1 MKIKKEEKLVF
12 FIGIIVIVAVVG
24 FGFARNNVEKKS
36 TYEPIKVNNSEV
48 TSQISLKNELVKVAL
63 NAQVS
68 SDPATYI
75 LGDGKDIKNV
85 VIDVSA
91 VDTKTQ
97 GTYKATATLK
107 DQKLDFQI
115 QVGEALIPVF
125 KVVHPS
131 FQFVFGEKS
140 TMQEVIDF
148 AGVKAIDGKG
158 NDLSASITGWE
169 KEMPKQAGTIVYKLS
184 VKDANGLSAQQ
195 KITVQ
200 FIAK

>member
-91 VDTKTQ
+91 VDTKVQ

-115 QVGEALIPVF
+115 QVGDDLAPVF
-125 KVVHPS
+125 NVVHPS
-131 FQFVFGEKS
+131 FQFVLEEKS
-140 TMQEVIDF
+140 TMQEVIDY
-148 AGVKAIDGKG
+148 AGVKAVNGKG
-158 NDLSASITGWE
+158 EDISTSINGWATE
-169 KEMPKQAGTIVYKLS
+169 LPKKAGSIIYKLS